1 MEKNTMSI
9 ITSTATPAGGPIAR
23 ALLAAAGVIWARL
36 KQVAQAYS
44 NRRDAAVLAGFDD
57 RMLADIGLT
66 RSDVRDAF
74 AEPLW
79 NDPTNLLRA
88 RVLERRLNQYRIG
101 FGFKEPSVSS
111 PPLSPQDEPDRP
123 KADRAARSAV

>member
-1 MEKNTMSI
+1 MSV
-9 ITSTATPAGGPIAR
+9 ITSTAKPDEGPFAR
-23 ALLAAAGVIWARL
+23 TIFALAAGVSLRL
-36 KQVAQAYS
+36 KRFAQAYS
-44 NRRDAAVLAGFDD
+44 HRSEAAVLAGFDE

-79 NDPTNLLRA
+79 HDPTNLLRA

-101 FGFKEPSVSS
+101 FGFKESRVVS
-111 PPLSPQDEPDRP
+111 PPLAPQDAFDRP
-123 KADRAARSAV
+123 RTDRPARFTV

>member
-1 MEKNTMSI
+1 MSLM
-9 ITSTATPAGGPIAR
+9 TTAKPTEGPLAR
-23 ALLAAAGVIWARL
+23 TVFALASAVVRRL
-36 KQVAQAYS
+36 KELHRAYS
-44 NRRDAAVLAGFDD
+44 NRSDATVLAGFDE

-79 NDPTNLLRA
+79 QDPTNLLRA

-101 FGFKEPSVSS
+101 FGFNEPRVFS
-111 PPLSPQDEPDRP
+111 PPLAPQDGCDRP
-123 KADRAARSAV
+123 KTDRQARSTV

>member
-1 MEKNTMSI
+1 MSV
-9 ITSTATPAGGPIAR
+9 ITSTAKPAEGPFVRTIFA
-23 ALLAAAGVIWARL
+23 LAAAVSLRVKRFL
-36 KQVAQAYS
+36 RAYA
-44 NRRDAAVLAGFDD
+44 NRSEAVVLAGFDD

-79 NDPTNLLRA
+79 QDPTNLLRA

-101 FGFKEPSVSS
+101 FGFKESDVVA
-111 PPLSPQDEPDRP
+111 PPLAPRDGFDRP
-123 KADRAARSAV
+123 RTDRPARFTV

>member
-1 MEKNTMSI
+1 MSV
-9 ITSTATPAGGPIAR
+9 ITSTAKPAEGPFVRTIFA
-23 ALLAAAGVIWARL
+23 LAAAISLRVKRFL
-36 KQVAQAYS
+36 RAYA
-44 NRRDAAVLAGFDD
+44 NRSEAIVLAGLDE

-79 NDPTNLLRA
+79 HDPTNLLRA

-101 FGFKEPSVSS
+101 FGFKETSVVS
-111 PPLSPQDEPDRP
+111 PPLAPQDGFDRP
-123 KADRAARSAV
+123 RADRPARFTV

>member
-1 MEKNTMSI
+1 MSV
-9 ITSTATPAGGPIAR
+9 ITSTAKPAEGSFPRTIFA
-23 ALLAAAGVIWARL
+23 LAAAVSLRL
-36 KQVAQAYS
+36 KRFVRAYA
-44 NRRDAAVLAGFDD
+44 NRSDATVLAGFDE

-79 NDPTNLLRA
+79 EDPTNLLRA

-101 FGFKEPSVSS
+101 FGFKQGDVFS
-111 PPLSPQDEPDRP
+111 PPLAPHNGFDRP
-123 KADRAARSAV
+123 KTDRPARFTV

>member
-1 MEKNTMSI
+1 MSV
-9 ITSTATPAGGPIAR
+9 ITSTVKPAEGSFPRTIFA
-23 ALLAAAGVIWARL
+23 LAAAVSLRL
-36 KQVAQAYS
+36 KRFVRAYA
-44 NRRDAAVLAGFDD
+44 NRSDATVLAGFDE

-79 NDPTNLLRA
+79 EDPTNLLRA

-101 FGFKEPSVSS
+101 FGFKEADVSS
-111 PPLSPQDEPDRP
+111 PPLAP
-123 KADRAARSAV
+123 